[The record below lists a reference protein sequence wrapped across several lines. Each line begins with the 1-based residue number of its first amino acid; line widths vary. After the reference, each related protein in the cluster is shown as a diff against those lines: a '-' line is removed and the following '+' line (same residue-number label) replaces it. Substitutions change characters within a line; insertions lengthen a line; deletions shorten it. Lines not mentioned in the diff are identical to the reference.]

1 MLRDWTKSFKIETL
15 SYQAEVCFTR
25 LIMKVDD
32 YGCYYADERILKSD
46 LFPLRSHSVREAD
59 VSRWIAECEK
69 AGLIVLYSQGQ
80 KRYLQIVDFKQR
92 LDRAKA
98 KYPLPPN
105 AVNDFPASVND
116 FPPEEKRSRTE
127 LENEVEVP
135 PEEKNGHHRKVPD
148 LKKQVDWKNQFCM
161 SKSLSIR
168 QIDDLIDEFTNRIV
182 LTEDFKP
189 LSELKKHFLNWF
201 EKRPETR
208 PVKKSEL
215 PNNTW

>member
-1 MLRDWTKSFKIETL
+1 MPNRMLRDWTKSFKIETL

-135 PEEKNGHHRKVPD
+135 P
-148 LKKQVDWKNQFCM
+148 
-161 SKSLSIR
+161 
-168 QIDDLIDEFTNRIV
+168 
-182 LTEDFKP
+182 
-189 LSELKKHFLNWF
+189 
-201 EKRPETR
+201 
-208 PVKKSEL
+208 
-215 PNNTW
+215 